1 MGMGFEQGMMGF
13 FQNIRAGKLGLIP
26 PPPPPP
32 PPPATSESF
41 TKHYRAADGGQPTV
55 TRGRFILTIVNR
67 IDGLET
73 H

>member
-1 MGMGFEQGMMGF
+1 MGFEQGMMGF
-13 FQNIRAGKLGLIP
+13 CQNIWAGKLGLI
-26 PPPPPP
+26 P